1 MSPISLEDSFSFK
14 IGTSSATTG
23 AATNAD
29 STPTV
34 AIDEDGVVMGYAPSV
49 VNVSTGEYR
58 VTVAVTAANGF
69 EAGKR
74 YCMAVSATVGG
85 IAGKDGVGEFEV
97 LAVDLNTGV
106 ASVTGAVGSV
116 TGSVGSVVGLT
127 AANLDVA
134 VSTRMAT
141 YTQPTGFLAATFPA
155 TVASTTNI
163 TAGTITTTTNL
174 TNLPSIP
181 ANWITTAGI
190 TDGAFT
196 AAKFAAASLNGK
208 GDWNI
213 GKTGYSLT
221 SPQTFDLTGN
231 ITGNLSGSVGSVTA
245 LSASAVDAIWDE
257 VLDSGY
263 TGRELV
269 RGFASALMAK
279 LSGAEVLAPVFRDVA
294 DTKDRITAVTD
305 ASGNRTAVTLDLT

>member
-1 MSPISLEDSFSFK
+1 MTPVSLGDSFWLHF
-14 IGTSSATTG
+14 GTSSATTG

-34 AIDEDGVVMGYAPSV
+34 TVAKDGTDLGYAPTV
-49 VNVSTGEYR
+49 TNVATGLYK
-58 VTVAVTAANGF
+58 VQID
-69 EAGKR
+69 
-74 YCMAVSATVGG
+74 ATVGNG
-85 IAGKDGVGEFEV
+85 FAAGQRFSAYVVATVGSIAGRDGIGEFEV

-116 TGSVGSVVGLT
+116 TGLT

-141 YTQPTGFLAATFPA
+141 YTQPTGFLAATFPG

-163 TAGTITTTTNL
+163 TAGVITTTTNL

-181 ANWITTAGI
+181 ANWVTTAGI

-208 GDWNI
+208 GDW
-213 GKTGYSLT
+213 L
-221 SPQTFDLTGN
+221 
-231 ITGNLSGSVGSVTA
+231 LSSSYTA
-245 LSASAVDAIWDE
+245 PL
-257 VLDSGY
+257 
-263 TGRELV
+263 
-269 RGFASALMAK
+269 
-279 LSGAEVLAPVFRDVA
+279 
-294 DTKDRITAVTD
+294 D
-305 ASGNRTAVTLDLT
+305 ASGTRSAIGLASANLDTQLAALPTAAQIVAAQLTTVITEAYRANGAAPTLAQFMSEVLGHLGEMSITGTTKTLNKFDHTTPAETYTLNSATVPTAIQRAA